1 MLLARSGTKVL
12 VVDRELSLAQRTVAM
27 ILAEGGDAAAHAT
40 DVTSESEC
48 NDMVT
53 AALDHFGRLDYL
65 DNNVGIG
72 SRGSV
77 VDEPAETWRRV
88 MQVKV
93 ATMFLTSKF
102 AIPAIRRTG
111 GGVTLY
117 GSSFSSCLSR
127 RTTSATTIPS
137 TCPAGQ
143 WWV

>member
-88 MQVKV
+88 MQVNV
-93 ATMFLTSKF
+93 ETMFLTSKF
-102 AIPAIRRTG
+102 AIPAMRRPG
-111 GGVTLY
+111 GGPLMNVPPIPWLRP
-117 GSSFSSCLSR
+117 R
-127 RTTSATTIPS
+127 RLTPHTRTNA
-137 TCPAGQ
+137 
-143 WWV
+143 

>member
-12 VVDRELSLAQRTVAM
+12 AVDRELSLAQRTVAM

-77 VDEPAETWRRV
+77 VDEPAETRSEEH
-88 MQVKV
+88 
-93 ATMFLTSKF
+93 TSELQSLM
-102 AIPAIRRTG
+102 R
-111 GGVTLY
+111 
-117 GSSFSSCLSR
+117 SSSAVFCLKKK
-127 RTTSATTIPS
+127 
-137 TCPAGQ
+137 
-143 WWV
+143 